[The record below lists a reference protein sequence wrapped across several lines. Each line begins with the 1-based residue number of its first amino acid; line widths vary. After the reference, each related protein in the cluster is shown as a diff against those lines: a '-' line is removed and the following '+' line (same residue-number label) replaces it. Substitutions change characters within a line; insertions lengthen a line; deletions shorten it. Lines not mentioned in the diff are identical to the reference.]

1 LTTDEN
7 VRRLYRR
14 RFIMDKPRPSAKLSF
29 IALAVFLTILQFVQP
44 SEAQVKKVRVAIP
57 GYTIAVL
64 SFLAAK
70 ANGYYAS
77 EGLDVELVAM
87 RGPTANVAVLSGS
100 VEFSAVPLA
109 GLTTALRGAP
119 LKVLFSQNDRPQHVL
134 FAKADL
140 QNLKALRGK
149 KIAVVGPGAIDDV
162 LLREVFSANG
172 MDGGKD
178 ATILAIGTAET
189 RFAAL
194 ASGTVD
200 AAVLIAPFTFNAKE
214 AGFKELITFKDE
226 GFVLPSGGIVARD
239 ELLKADPSTVEKFV
253 RATLMGFIVMRDSR
267 PAAIKVLSR
276 NLRIE
281 EPTAARIY
289 DSARPT
295 MTADGALSDEAQKK
309 VVSFVMKQAA
319 VKEAP
324 PYDKLFDFSV
334 IKKANVTL
342 QAKGWQPGKRRVFH
356 RRGVEGALYPRSAIL
371 DFCFGWRLARSA
383 SPRTMFIRR
392 RAYSPLALPASR
404 PMCCLP
410 DP

>member
-1 LTTDEN
+1 MN
-7 VRRLYRR
+7 KCRRCTRL
-14 RFIMDKPRPSAKLSF
+14 FEAITIFLAILSLVNDG
-29 IALAVFLTILQFVQP
+29 A
-44 SEAQVKKVRVAIP
+44 AQSKKIRVAIP

-70 ANGYYAS
+70 SNGYYAS

-87 RGPTANVAVLSGS
+87 RAPPANVAVLSGS

-162 LLREVFSANG
+162 LLRELFSANG
-172 MDGGKD
+172 IDGGKD

-214 AGFKELITFKDE
+214 AGFKELIIFKDE

-239 ELLKADPSTVEKFV
+239 DLLKADPSTVEKFV
-253 RATLMGFIVMRDSR
+253 RTTLMGFILTRDNR

-276 NLRIE
+276 NLKIE
-281 EPTAARIY
+281 EPTATRMY

-295 MTADGALSDEAQKK
+295 MTADGALSEDAQKK
-309 VVSFVMKQAA
+309 VVLFVMKQAGA
-319 VKEAP
+319 KEAP
-324 PYDKLFDFSV
+324 PYEKLFDFSV
-334 IKKANVTL
+334 IKKANATL
-342 QAKGWQPGKRRVFH
+342 QARGWHPG
-356 RRGVEGALYPRSAIL
+356 S
-371 DFCFGWRLARSA
+371 
-383 SPRTMFIRR
+383 
-392 RAYSPLALPASR
+392 
-404 PMCCLP
+404 
-410 DP
+410 

>member
-1 LTTDEN
+1 MDKLPLATKLLLAALGICLTTVSWFD
-7 VRRLYRR
+7 YG
-14 RFIMDKPRPSAKLSF
+14 
-29 IALAVFLTILQFVQP
+29 
-44 SEAQVKKVRVAIP
+44 EAQLKKVRVAIP

-87 RGPTANVAVLSGS
+87 RAPTANVAVLSGS

-342 QAKGWQPGKRRVFH
+342 QAKGWQPG
-356 RRGVEGALYPRSAIL
+356 P
-371 DFCFGWRLARSA
+371 
-383 SPRTMFIRR
+383 
-392 RAYSPLALPASR
+392 
-404 PMCCLP
+404 
-410 DP
+410 

>member
-1 LTTDEN
+1 
-7 VRRLYRR
+7 
-14 RFIMDKPRPSAKLSF
+14 MDKFRSSAKLLST
-29 IALAVFLTILQFVQP
+29 ALAVFVTILHFVQQ
-44 SEAQVKKVRVAIP
+44 SEAQSKKVRVAIP

-70 ANGYYAS
+70 TTGYYAA

-87 RGPTANVAVLSGS
+87 RAPTANVAVLSGS

-134 FAKADL
+134 LAKADVR
-140 QNLKALRGK
+140 NLKALRGK

-162 LLREVFSANG
+162 LLREVFRANG
-172 MDGGKD
+172 MEGGKD

-214 AGFKELITFKDE
+214 AGFRELITFKDE

-239 ELLKADPSTVEKFV
+239 DLLKADPSTVEKFV
-253 RATLMGFIVMRDSR
+253 RTTLMGFILTRDNR
-267 PAAIKVLSR
+267 QAAIKVLSR
-276 NLRIE
+276 NLKIE

-295 MTADGALSDEAQKK
+295 MTADGALSEEAQKK
-309 VVSFVMKQAA
+309 VMSFVMKQAGT
-319 VKEAP
+319 KEAP
-324 PYDKLFDFSV
+324 PNEKLFDFSI
-334 IKKANVTL
+334 IKKANATL
-342 QAKGWQPGKRRVFH
+342 QAKGWQPG
-356 RRGVEGALYPRSAIL
+356 S
-371 DFCFGWRLARSA
+371 
-383 SPRTMFIRR
+383 
-392 RAYSPLALPASR
+392 
-404 PMCCLP
+404 
-410 DP
+410 

>member
-1 LTTDEN
+1 MN
-7 VRRLYRR
+7 NH
-14 RFIMDKPRPSAKLSF
+14 RPSMRLVAALGVFLAILSF
-29 IALAVFLTILQFVQP
+29 VNH
-44 SEAQVKKVRVAIP
+44 SGAQNKKVRVAIP

-70 ANGYYAS
+70 TNGYYAA

-87 RGPTANVAVLSGS
+87 RAPTANVAVLSGS
-100 VEFSAVPLA
+100 VEFSGVPLS

-119 LKVLFSQNDRPQHVL
+119 LKVLFCQNDRPQHVL
-134 FAKADL
+134 FAKSDL
-140 QNLKALRGK
+140 QNIRALRGR

-178 ATILAIGTAET
+178 ATILSMGAAET

-214 AGFKELITFKDE
+214 AGFKELIIFKDE

-239 ELLKADPSTVEKFV
+239 ELLKTDPVTVEKFA
-253 RATLMGFIVMRDSR
+253 RTTLMGFLSTRENRS
-267 PAAIKVLSR
+267 AAIKVLSR
-276 NLRIE
+276 NLKIE
-281 EPTAARIY
+281 ETTAARIY

-309 VVSFVMKQAA
+309 VVSFVMKQAG
-319 VKEAP
+319 VKETP
-324 PYDKLFDFSV
+324 PYEKLFDFAV
-334 IKKANVTL
+334 IKKASATL
-342 QAKGWQPGKRRVFH
+342 QSRGWHPG
-356 RRGVEGALYPRSAIL
+356 S
-371 DFCFGWRLARSA
+371 
-383 SPRTMFIRR
+383 
-392 RAYSPLALPASR
+392 
-404 PMCCLP
+404 
-410 DP
+410 

>member
-1 LTTDEN
+1 MDKFPLRAQLLFTALGICLTT
-7 VRRLYRR
+7 
-14 RFIMDKPRPSAKLSF
+14 
-29 IALAVFLTILQFVQP
+29 VFGFDYG
-44 SEAQVKKVRVAIP
+44 EAQPKKVRVAIP

-70 ANGYYAS
+70 TNGYYVA

-87 RGPTANVAVLSGS
+87 RAPTANVAVLSGS

-109 GLTTALRGAP
+109 GVTTALRGAP
-119 LKVLFSQNDRPQHVL
+119 LKVLFCQNDRPQHVL
-134 FAKADL
+134 FAKSDL
-140 QNLKALRGK
+140 QNIKALRGR

-162 LLREVFSANG
+162 LLREVLSANG
-172 MDGGKD
+172 LDGGKD

-194 ASGTVD
+194 VSGTVD

-239 ELLKADPSTVEKFV
+239 ELLKTDPVTVEKFV
-253 RATLMGFIVMRDSR
+253 RTTLMGFILTRDNR

-276 NLRIE
+276 SMKIE

-309 VVSFVMKQAA
+309 VVAFVMKQAG

-334 IKKANVTL
+334 IKKANATL
-342 QAKGWQPGKRRVFH
+342 QARGWHPG
-356 RRGVEGALYPRSAIL
+356 S
-371 DFCFGWRLARSA
+371 
-383 SPRTMFIRR
+383 
-392 RAYSPLALPASR
+392 
-404 PMCCLP
+404 
-410 DP
+410 

>member
-1 LTTDEN
+1 MVASLIAA
-7 VRRLYRR
+7 L
-14 RFIMDKPRPSAKLSF
+14 SALLA
-29 IALAVFLTILQFVQP
+29 IASLVNQ
-44 SEAQVKKVRVAIP
+44 SEAQSKKVHVAIP

-70 ANGYYAS
+70 TNGYYAA
-77 EGLDVELVAM
+77 EGLDAELVAM
-87 RGPTANVAVLSGS
+87 LAPTSNVSVLSCS
-100 VEFSAVPLA
+100 VEFSAVPFA

-119 LKVLFSQNDRPQHVL
+119 LKVLFCQNDRPQHVL
-134 FAKADL
+134 FAKSDL
-140 QNLKALRGK
+140 QNIKALRGR

-178 ATILAIGTAET
+178 ATILSMGAAET

-214 AGFKELITFKDE
+214 AGFRELITFKDE

-239 ELLKADPSTVEKFV
+239 DLLKTDPSTVEKFV
-253 RATLMGFIVMRDSR
+253 RTTLMGFLLTRDNR
-267 PAAIKVLSR
+267 GAAIKILSR
-276 NLRIE
+276 NLKIE

-295 MTADGALSDEAQKK
+295 MTADGALSEEAQKK
-309 VVSFVMKQAA
+309 VLSFVMKQVG

-324 PYDKLFDFSV
+324 PYEKVFDFSF
-334 IKKANVTL
+334 IKKANATL
-342 QAKGWQPGKRRVFH
+342 HARGWHPG
-356 RRGVEGALYPRSAIL
+356 S
-371 DFCFGWRLARSA
+371 
-383 SPRTMFIRR
+383 
-392 RAYSPLALPASR
+392 
-404 PMCCLP
+404 
-410 DP
+410 

>member
-1 LTTDEN
+1 MHNL
-7 VRRLYRR
+7 
-14 RFIMDKPRPSAKLSF
+14 RPSTKLLF
-29 IALAVFLTILQFVQP
+29 PVLGVFLAILFFVQY
-44 SEAQVKKVRVAIP
+44 SQAQTKKVRVAIP

-70 ANGYYAS
+70 TNGYYAAD
-77 EGLDVELVAM
+77 GLDVELIAM
-87 RGPTANVAVLSGS
+87 RAPTANVAVLSGS
-100 VEFSAVPLA
+100 VEFSAVPLS

-119 LKVLFSQNDRPQHVL
+119 LKVLFCQNDRPQHVL
-134 FAKADL
+134 FAKPDL
-140 QNLKALRGK
+140 QNIKSLRGK

-239 ELLKADPSTVEKFV
+239 ELLKADPATVEKFV
-253 RATLMGFIVMRDSR
+253 RTTLMGFLLARDNRS
-267 PAAIKVLSR
+267 AAIRVLAR
-276 NLRIE
+276 ALKIE

-295 MTADGALSDEAQKK
+295 MTADGTLSEDAQKK
-309 VVSFVMKQAA
+309 VVLFAMKQVGA
-319 VKEAP
+319 KEAP
-324 PYDKLFDFSV
+324 PYEKLFDFSI
-334 IKKANVTL
+334 IKKANATL
-342 QAKGWQPGKRRVFH
+342 QARGWHPG
-356 RRGVEGALYPRSAIL
+356 S
-371 DFCFGWRLARSA
+371 
-383 SPRTMFIRR
+383 
-392 RAYSPLALPASR
+392 
-404 PMCCLP
+404 
-410 DP
+410 

>member
-1 LTTDEN
+1 MNNL
-7 VRRLYRR
+7 
-14 RFIMDKPRPSAKLSF
+14 RPSTRLFVALSVLV
-29 IALAVFLTILQFVQP
+29 AILPVANY
-44 SEAQVKKVRVAIP
+44 SEAQSKKVRVAIP

-70 ANGYYAS
+70 TSGYYTA

-87 RGPTANVAVLSGS
+87 RAPTANVAVLSGS
-100 VEFSAVPLA
+100 VEFSGVPLS
-109 GLTTALRGAP
+109 GLTTALRGAS
-119 LKVLFSQNDRPQHVL
+119 LKVLFCQNDRPQHVL
-134 FAKADL
+134 FAKSDL

-178 ATILAIGTAET
+178 ATILAMGAAET
-189 RFAAL
+189 RLAAL

-239 ELLKADPSTVEKFV
+239 DFLKADPSTVEKFV
-253 RATLMGFIVMRDSR
+253 RTTLMGFILTRDNRS
-267 PAAIKVLSR
+267 AATKVLSR
-276 NLRIE
+276 SLKIE

-295 MTADGALSDEAQKK
+295 MTTDGALSDEAQKK
-309 VVSFVMKQAA
+309 VVSFVMKQAGA
-319 VKEAP
+319 KEAP
-324 PYDKLFDFSV
+324 PYEKLFDFS
-334 IKKANVTL
+334 IIRKASATL
-342 QAKGWQPGKRRVFH
+342 QARGWQPG
-356 RRGVEGALYPRSAIL
+356 S
-371 DFCFGWRLARSA
+371 
-383 SPRTMFIRR
+383 
-392 RAYSPLALPASR
+392 
-404 PMCCLP
+404 
-410 DP
+410 

>member
-1 LTTDEN
+1 MGKLPPAVQLLLT
-7 VRRLYRR
+7 
-14 RFIMDKPRPSAKLSF
+14 ALSISF
-29 IALAVFLTILQFVQP
+29 TSVSWFDYG
-44 SEAQVKKVRVAIP
+44 EAQSKKVRVAIP

-70 ANGYYAS
+70 TNGYYAA

-87 RGPTANVAVLSGS
+87 RAPTANVAVLSGS

-119 LKVLFSQNDRPQHVL
+119 LKVLFCQNDRPQHVL
-134 FAKADL
+134 LAKSDL

-162 LLREVFSANG
+162 LLRDVFSANG

-214 AGFKELITFKDE
+214 AGFKELVTFKDE

-239 ELLKADPSTVEKFV
+239 DLLKTDPTTVEKFV
-253 RATLMGFIVMRDSR
+253 RTTLMGFILTRDNR

-276 NLRIE
+276 NLKIE
-281 EPTAARIY
+281 EQTAARIY

-295 MTADGALSDEAQKK
+295 MTADGALSEEAQKK
-309 VVSFVMKQAA
+309 VVSFVMKQAS
-319 VKEAP
+319 VKETP
-324 PYDKLFDFSV
+324 PYEKLFDFSV
-334 IKKANVTL
+334 VRKANAML
-342 QAKGWQPGKRRVFH
+342 QAKRWDPG
-356 RRGVEGALYPRSAIL
+356 S
-371 DFCFGWRLARSA
+371 
-383 SPRTMFIRR
+383 
-392 RAYSPLALPASR
+392 
-404 PMCCLP
+404 
-410 DP
+410 